1 MIDQG
6 TFREDLYYR
15 LNIVPIKLS
24 PLRERKEDIV
34 PLSLNFLKKLNEK
47 YEDGKVFSSEILDTF
62 AVYQW
67 PGNVRQLKN
76 IIERC
81 FVMTDGNKISKDF
94 LPIEIKGIEYSVKGN
109 IKVTNMKKAVAE
121 LEAELIN
128 KSFKEYGNVRDAAR
142 KLGIDPSTFVRKRQ
156 KYEKIIK

>member
-1 MIDQG
+1 
-6 TFREDLYYR
+6 
-15 LNIVPIKLS
+15 
-24 PLRERKEDIV
+24 
-34 PLSLNFLKKLNEK
+34 
-47 YEDGKVFSSEILDTF
+47 
-62 AVYQW
+62 
-67 PGNVRQLKN
+67 
-76 IIERC
+76 
-81 FVMTDGNKISKDF
+81 MTDGNKISKDF